1 MSNEK
6 IEQLLV
12 EFRDAGDNYSTAK
25 AHLVYVEDFKKSKI
39 AILMKEAQRLGIQT
53 ASGQEREAYAHK
65 VYLELLDAIK
75 SATETESKLK
85 FLLRRIEM
93 EIEVWRTTQANERM
107 ERRAYGG

>member
-1 MSNEK
+1 VSNEK

-25 AHLVYVEDFKKSKI
+25 AHLVYLEDFKKSKI
-39 AILMKEAQRLGIQT
+39 AILMKTAQKLGIQT
-53 ASGQEREAYAHK
+53 ASGQEREAYAHEE
-65 VYLELLDAIK
+65 YMELLEAIK
-75 SATETESKLK
+75 TATESESKLK
-85 FLLRRIEM
+85 FLLRKIEM